1 MFSLLFTNGKI
12 SSFEQLKDN
21 FDIEAVKLY
30 YLGGSLTDWLEMCG
44 KSEIAQKVRNID
56 LNRDIDVQL
65 ADIFGQPIPVKARIE
80 RAEKLD
86 RVKKSLTSFVLEDN
100 PLKYALSANK
110 RSFMQILELRELSEV
125 VKSDSFSVNGSS
137 FYSLSG
143 SFEFKPG
150 SFEYKT
156 GSFGYGVGS
165 FSYEYESEYEKG
177 SFVFERNSFS
187 AAAGSHTLFNT
198 SFLFGATSFGFNKTS
213 FSFNQTSFSPSSFNN
228 AGIRS
233 SFTSSFS
240 SAAPIPDCGD
250 DSKRYDGG
258 LNKKENVCRSPE
270 EKIYENL
277 SYCPLNRFGYGIHL
291 V

>member
-12 SSFEQLKDN
+12 SSLEQLKDN

-44 KSEIAQKVRNID
+44 KSEIARKVRNID

-65 ADIFGQPIPVKARIE
+65 AEIFGQPIPVKARIE
-80 RAEKLD
+80 QAEKLD
-86 RVKKSLTSFVLEDN
+86 RVKKSLTSFVLKDN

-250 DSKRYDGG
+250 GSKRYDGG